1 MKKLNINTL
10 KIFGLILLALRG
22 ELIMNCNGKKI
33 IAYLIFWLI
42 DELSNCILPRGNPSS
57 ITDQQ
62 EKNCYLSIRKGE
74 NYLTIMMEKPKI
86 DSNKINF
93 PWYFDS

>member
-33 IAYLIFWLI
+33 IAYLIF
-42 DELSNCILPRGNPSS
+42 
-57 ITDQQ
+57 
-62 EKNCYLSIRKGE
+62 
-74 NYLTIMMEKPKI
+74 
-86 DSNKINF
+86 
-93 PWYFDS
+93 